1 MTGNLLRGEV
11 SEIPTGLRRA
21 YLLVLAP
28 LAALAPIPLFWT
40 EGAVPVALVA
50 YEAALLLLWW
60 RARAGWPIRL
70 SDGFLNA
77 IGLSYFLWLGAE
89 VFLFHPGLLRSV
101 SHLLLFTTIAKL
113 ASLKRPGE
121 ARTALL
127 VLFLVTLASASSATH
142 VSSLFYFAGMAFLS
156 FRALGRLAILADFE
170 EAPPDR
176 VLRAVPTGG
185 MAASLLVAAALLT
198 TPLFYSLPRLHSPFV
213 TAPVRV
219 EDALSS
225 ALAADRVDLESF
237 GAAKRSD
244 QVVLRME
251 VSPERMLP
259 RVLRLREAV
268 FTDYSSGSW
277 TRNPYAR
284 GLRSLHTPRRD
295 SSIPEL
301 RPGDGVAGRI
311 SIDLNPFTNG
321 FLFLPYEAVGLD
333 LDRGFPVSLSD
344 GVVRL
349 PSRRRTVRYTA
360 GVRKAEPRGIGATA
374 IDPRVVPPEIRAYAK
389 KLTGDLTD
397 PREIYERIRQ
407 HFSKE
412 FVYTLDPPRT
422 SGDPVVHFLLR
433 SKAGHCEF
441 FASAAALMLTSRGI
455 PARLVTGSYG
465 GEMSFLSSAVVVRG
479 SNLHA
484 WVEAEVD
491 GTGFSVLDPTPPSGI
506 PSATSRASWWKRVT
520 SLGREIEFFYDR
532 RILGFD
538 SFDQGQFLDSA
549 RQSVGTA
556 AERFGSFKEIWS
568 RDLYLGL
575 GALLGVVALAALAKF
590 GRAHRRAVPAPTRAY
605 LTVRRLLSRRVGRLA
620 PSVPPNEVARLFA
633 EAVPAAAEDARAVV
647 KVYCESAFGGRETG
661 KEIEA
666 ELGGRLRRLRKLG

>member
-11 SEIPTGLRRA
+11 AEIPSGLRRA

-28 LAALAPIPLFWT
+28 LAALAPVPLFWT
-40 EGAVPVALVA
+40 QAAVPVALA
-50 YEAALLLLWW
+50 TYECALLLLWW
-60 RARAGWPIRL
+60 RARAGSPLRL
-70 SDGFLNA
+70 SDRVLNA

-89 VFLFHPGLLRSV
+89 VFFFHPGLLRSV

-156 FRALGRLAILADFE
+156 FRALGRLAILADFDD
-170 EAPPDR
+170 APPDR
-176 VLRAVPTGG
+176 VLGAVPTRG
-185 MAASLLVAAALLT
+185 MAASLLLAAGLIT
-198 TPLFYSLPRLHSPFV
+198 TPLFYSLPRLHTPFV
-213 TAPVRV
+213 TAPLRV

-244 QVVLRME
+244 EVVLRME
-251 VSPERMLP
+251 VSPDRMLP

-268 FTDYSSGSW
+268 FTDYSTGSW

-284 GLRSLHTPRRD
+284 GLRSLHPRPD
-295 SSIPEL
+295 SSIPER

-311 SIDLNPFTNG
+311 SVDLNPFTNG
-321 FLFLPYEAVGLD
+321 FLFLPYEAVGLE
-333 LDRGFPVSLSD
+333 LDRGFPVSLPD

-349 PSRRRTVRYTA
+349 PSHRRTVRYTL
-360 GVRKAEPRGIGATA
+360 GVRKAEPRGLGATA

-397 PREIYERIRQ
+397 SRQIYERIRD
-407 HFSKE
+407 HFARE

-422 SGDPVVHFLLR
+422 SGDPVVHFLLK
-433 SKAGHCEF
+433 SKSGHCEF

-479 SNLHA
+479 TNLHA
-484 WVEAEVD
+484 WVEAELD

-506 PSATSRASWWKRVT
+506 PSATSRGSWWKRV
-520 SLGREIEFFYDR
+520 SSFGREVEFFYDR

-538 SFDQGQFLDSA
+538 SFDQGQFLESA
-549 RQSVGTA
+549 RQGIGGA
-556 AERFGSFKEIWS
+556 AERLGSWKGAGG

-575 GALLGVVALAALAKF
+575 AAVGGIAALAALLKS
-590 GRAHRRAVPAPTRAY
+590 GRGRRRLVPSTTRAY
-605 LTVRRLLSRRVGRLA
+605 LALRRLLARRLGRLS
-620 PSVPPNEVARLFA
+620 PSVPPAEVARLFA
-633 EAVPAAAEDARAVV
+633 AAVPAGAEDARAVV
-647 KVYCESAFGGRETG
+647 ALYCESAFGGRETE
-661 KEIEA
+661 KTMEA
-666 ELGGRLRRLRKLG
+666 ELLGRLRRLRKLA

>member
-1 MTGNLLRGEV
+1 MSGNLLRGEA

-60 RARAGWPIRL
+60 RARAGWPVRL

-170 EAPPDR
+170 DAPPDR

-185 MAASLLVAAALLT
+185 MAVSLLAAAALLT

-251 VSPERMLP
+251 VSPDRMLP

-268 FTDYSSGSW
+268 FTDYSTGSW
-277 TRNPYAR
+277 TRNPYSR

-295 SSIPEL
+295 SSIPEM

-349 PSRRRTVRYTA
+349 PSRRRTVRYSA

-412 FVYTLDPPRT
+412 FVYTLDPRARWDGFLRSRPDAAVRDPLRHLARLLVEARLEPGPR
-422 SGDPVVHFLLR
+422 DRVLLR
-433 SKAGHCEF
+433 PPDPRLRFVRPGTVSRHRPPVRGVGGGAIRTLQGNLEPGHVPRSRSSSGRDRARGAGEVR
-441 FASAAALMLTSRGI
+441 ARAPPGRPRADAGLPDGAAASFAPPRAPGAVGPPQRGRPPLRRGRSRRGGRR
-455 PARLVTGSYG
+455 AGRGQGLLRERLWRAGDGKGNRG
-465 GEMSFLSSAVVVRG
+465 GVGRQAEAVEENELKRISVIGV
-479 SNLHA
+479 
-484 WVEAEVD
+484 
-491 GTGFSVLDPTPPSGI
+491 SVLT
-506 PSATSRASWWKRVT
+506 
-520 SLGREIEFFYDR
+520 
-532 RILGFD
+532 
-538 SFDQGQFLDSA
+538 
-549 RQSVGTA
+549 
-556 AERFGSFKEIWS
+556 
-568 RDLYLGL
+568 
-575 GALLGVVALAALAKF
+575 GALF
-590 GRAHRRAVPAPTRAY
+590 RFPIS
-605 LTVRRLLSRRVGRLA
+605 LTAEYRGRLA
-620 PSVPPNEVARLFA
+620 PVGR
-633 EAVPAAAEDARAVV
+633 
-647 KVYCESAFGGRETG
+647 SAPVSHSRS
-661 KEIEA
+661 
-666 ELGGRLRRLRKLG
+666 RSDP